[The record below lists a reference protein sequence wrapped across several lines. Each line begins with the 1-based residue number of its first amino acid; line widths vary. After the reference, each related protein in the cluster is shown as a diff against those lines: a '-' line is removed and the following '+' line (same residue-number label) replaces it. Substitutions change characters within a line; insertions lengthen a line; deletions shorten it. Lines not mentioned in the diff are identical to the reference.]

1 MSNGGVG
8 DRSVGCVGVGTA
20 VGVGVGKKGRDI
32 RGVGVYVM
40 VNSGKMLELPAASV
54 AVM

>member
-1 MSNGGVG
+1 MSTGGVA
-8 DRSVGCVGVGTA
+8 SVGVGVRLGTT

-40 VNSGKMLELPAASV
+40 VNSGKMLLFPAASV
-54 AVM
+54 ADR